1 MWLRILYTCGKLVA
15 VAHISTVWMFICVVV
30 KNESDGARVPSRT
43 DSAGSL
49 GIDDYQ
55 ETCHH
60 VSQDISGHGPKT
72 VTDWC
77 RHFLDTQ
84 GGKATL
90 FWLWIFP
97 GRSGRFSSDARASA
111 CSLRLIP
118 LAELSDEVTSWPRPI
133 APQQSVPGG
142 RYRGMTMMKADS
154 HDWQLHKCA
163 RSSARLRAERQTTR
177 WGNHTDT
184 RPGENCGC
192 KQSVLLTLDS

>member
-15 VAHISTVWMFICVVV
+15 IAHISTVWMFICVVV

-60 VSQDISGHGPKT
+60 VSQDISGHGLKT

-77 RHFLDTQ
+77 RYFLDTQ

-133 APQQSVPGG
+133 APQQSARGDGTGG
-142 RYRGMTMMKADS
+142 WRWWRLTHMTDS
-154 HDWQLHKCA
+154 YTNVREAQRD
-163 RSSARLRAERQTTR
+163 RAERQTTR